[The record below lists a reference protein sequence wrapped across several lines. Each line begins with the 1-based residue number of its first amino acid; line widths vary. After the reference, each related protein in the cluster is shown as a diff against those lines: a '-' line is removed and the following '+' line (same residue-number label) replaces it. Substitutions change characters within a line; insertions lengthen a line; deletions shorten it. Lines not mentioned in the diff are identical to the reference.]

1 MVVPTAFGSAEHSL
15 LRDAAT
21 GGGLSKFDLVWK
33 PGWDDWRD
41 AGSVEGLFRPPEIT
55 LEMPSGGPSPVPTD
69 APPPPRR
76 PRQTVHPEPVEGRP
90 GRQGPYPPSLE
101 PAIACW
107 NVPLTVSN

>member
-1 MVVPTAFGSAEHSL
+1 MVPAAETDQTDWYILRGREQSGPHPLSL

-69 APPPPRR
+69 APLP
-76 PRQTVHPEPVEGRP
+76 PEPVLAPP
-90 GRQGPYPPSLE
+90 GHD
-101 PAIACW
+101 
-107 NVPLTVSN
+107 VDM